1 MRIRQVTPTII
12 DAVELPKLVRLEQNL
27 YSAAF
32 FLMKLLPARFI
43 LEQARDAGRLQPGS
57 TIIETTSGTFGLALA
72 ILCNQYGYRLILVSD
87 PAIDIHL
94 QRRLEEL
101 GARVEIVREPAPV
114 GGFQR
119 ARLDRMAEFQAAY

>member
-1 MRIRQVTPTII
+1 MRIRQVTPTVI
-12 DAVELPKLVRLEQNL
+12 DAVELPKLIRLEKNL

-32 FLMKLLPARFI
+32 FLMKLLPA
-43 LEQARDAGRLQPGS
+43 
-57 TIIETTSGTFGLALA
+57 
-72 ILCNQYGYRLILVSD
+72 RLILVSD

-101 GARVEIVREPAPV
+101 GARVEIVREPASV

-119 ARLDRMAEFQAAY
+119 ARLDRMAEFQAAYPDHFWPSQYDNVHNPDG